1 MSATAD
7 ELRIRQCCSKIGFIV
22 QLSCLPHNTFDI
34 VIVVSYE
41 SYSTSESRP
50 MPTLA
55 LSVRALTLGA
65 ALAALTMI
73 SINLFVP
80 AMAQPYAAAQT
91 AKPNATQSPRDEER
105 YKAPIGHRQP
115 RPQDLPPGVD
125 NDEDRS
131 IASERQFD
139 KKLEICRNCFQPWR
153 PIATQHSARSAA
165 MLDTHTQRPSP
176 RKRASRGHRLGL

>member
-1 MSATAD
+1 MLFKD
-7 ELRIRQCCSKIGFIV
+7 RFIV
-22 QLSCLPHNTFDI
+22 QLSCLPRNTSNV

-91 AKPNATQSPRDEER
+91 AKPNATQSPRDEAR

-115 RPQDLPPGVD
+115 RPQDLPLGVA

-131 IASERQFD
+131 VASQRKFD
-139 KKLEICRNCFQPWR
+139 KKLEICRNCLR
-153 PIATQHSARSAA
+153 AR
-165 MLDTHTQRPSP
+165 
-176 RKRASRGHRLGL
+176 